1 MGEAGRRRKKE
12 EKGRRRKKKE
22 EEGRRKEKKEEERR
36 RRKKKEEEG
45 RRRKKQEEEGRGRK
59 KKEDTL
65 PATTWTSD
73 LRLEFWLQK
82 SSLRYLRSDLKLTL
96 ATNRSVL
103 LKLDTPT
110 VLILICI
117 DFQHHQAM
125 KKKKT
130 SKSPVVKAGVL
141 AGKVKDLLP
150 EALDLSSLKPEEDDD
165 GPPEELTTETAAAV
179 EEVDALLATKE
190 KVKKAK
196 PKKGDAPKSK
206 AVKYLWE
213 EPENQELLELLRQE
227 TETKRQAKA
236 TRARVEKDGVVLI
249 KHGADED
256 DLEASNF
263 LKEELFS
270 RRKRKRSVRDRFDR
284 NVLSA
289 FSRARPLHVVNP
301 RKKTRQA
308 AAETALGK

>member
-1 MGEAGRRRKKE
+1 
-12 EKGRRRKKKE
+12 
-22 EEGRRKEKKEEERR
+22 
-36 RRKKKEEEG
+36 
-45 RRRKKQEEEGRGRK
+45 
-59 KKEDTL
+59 
-65 PATTWTSD
+65 
-73 LRLEFWLQK
+73 
-82 SSLRYLRSDLKLTL
+82 
-96 ATNRSVL
+96 
-103 LKLDTPT
+103 
-110 VLILICI
+110 
-117 DFQHHQAM
+117 M
-125 KKKKT
+125 KKKNT

-141 AGKVKDLLP
+141 AGKVKGLLP
-150 EALDLSSLKPEEDDD
+150 EALDLSSLKAEEDDD

-179 EEVDALLATKE
+179 EEVDALLVTKE

-196 PKKGDAPKSK
+196 PKKGDAKPKSK

-249 KHGADED
+249 KQGADED

-308 AAETALGK
+308 ATALGK

>member
-1 MGEAGRRRKKE
+1 
-12 EKGRRRKKKE
+12 
-22 EEGRRKEKKEEERR
+22 
-36 RRKKKEEEG
+36 
-45 RRRKKQEEEGRGRK
+45 
-59 KKEDTL
+59 
-65 PATTWTSD
+65 
-73 LRLEFWLQK
+73 
-82 SSLRYLRSDLKLTL
+82 
-96 ATNRSVL
+96 
-103 LKLDTPT
+103 
-110 VLILICI
+110 
-117 DFQHHQAM
+117 M
-125 KKKKT
+125 KKKKQ

-141 AGKVKDLLP
+141 AGKVKNLLP
-150 EALDLSSLKPEEDDD
+150 EALDLSSLKAEEDDD
-165 GPPEELTTETAAAV
+165 GPPEELTTETAAA
-179 EEVDALLATKE
+179 EVDALLATKE

-196 PKKGDAPKSK
+196 PKKGDAKPKSK

-236 TRARVEKDGVVLI
+236 SRARAEKDGVVLV
-249 KHGADED
+249 KQGADED

-301 RKKTRQA
+301 TKKSRQA
-308 AAETALGK
+308 AAPT

>member
-1 MGEAGRRRKKE
+1 
-12 EKGRRRKKKE
+12 
-22 EEGRRKEKKEEERR
+22 
-36 RRKKKEEEG
+36 
-45 RRRKKQEEEGRGRK
+45 
-59 KKEDTL
+59 
-65 PATTWTSD
+65 
-73 LRLEFWLQK
+73 
-82 SSLRYLRSDLKLTL
+82 
-96 ATNRSVL
+96 
-103 LKLDTPT
+103 
-110 VLILICI
+110 
-117 DFQHHQAM
+117 M
-125 KKKKT
+125 KKKNT

-141 AGKVKDLLP
+141 AGKVKGLLP
-150 EALDLSSLKPEEDDD
+150 EALDLSSLKAEEDDD

-179 EEVDALLATKE
+179 EEE

-196 PKKGDAPKSK
+196 PKKGDAKPKSK

-249 KHGADED
+249 KQGADED

-308 AAETALGK
+308 ATALGK